1 MQEAEKVL
9 VADPA
14 ETASL
19 RTVDGVI
26 AAGGEAIVVTSVA
39 AAKRAEGVFDR
50 GVFAF
55 DLPDGSGIVLAAEM
69 LLADR
74 VEKIAF
80 SCPDLPSTE
89 CEQPPDDPER
99 IH

>member
-1 MQEAEKVL
+1 MHEAERVL
-9 VADPA
+9 VADPT

-19 RTVDGVI
+19 QTAEGVI
-26 AAGGEAIVVTSVA
+26 AGGGQAIVVTSVA

-74 VEKIAF
+74 VENVAF
-80 SCPDLPSTE
+80 SCPDVPSIDEELPGDT
-89 CEQPPDDPER
+89 ER

>member
-1 MQEAEKVL
+1 MYEAERVL
-9 VADPA
+9 VADPT

-19 RTVDGVI
+19 QTVEGVI
-26 AAGGEAIVVTSVA
+26 ASGGEAIVVTSVA
-39 AAKRAEGVFDR
+39 AARRAEGVFDR

-69 LLADR
+69 LLANR
-74 VEKIAF
+74 VENVAF
-80 SCPDLPSTE
+80 SCPDVPSTACVE
-89 CEQPPDDPER
+89 PPDDPER

>member
-1 MQEAEKVL
+1 MHEAERVL
-9 VADPA
+9 VADPT

-26 AAGGEAIVVTSVA
+26 ANGGQAIVVTSVA

-74 VEKIAF
+74 VENVAF
-80 SCPDLPSTE
+80 SCPDEPPTA
-89 CEQPPDDPER
+89 CEPPDETER